1 MGNCWNSNQ
10 GSLQRHASTW
20 PPCTPIPHSS
30 LLHAPSATSF
40 QQISQNCI
48 YLFPFLCPWLPY
60 THPDGYKREQWGCS
74 MWLGLVLWI
83 QHSCLSSSLF
93 LKLKPWTV
101 ASANHAWL
109 SRARNTRTNRV
120 KTFRCSCKPS
130 RVRGGT
136 CQLIISRPWIHLRF
150 SPKYRQ
156 MPYIN
161 ILTLVFKNRREL
173 WLSLLNEGILRLF

>member
-120 KTFRCSCKPS
+120 KTFRCSCKPFIKS
-130 RVRGGT
+130 ERRNMSVNNIKT
-136 CQLIISRPWIHLRF
+136 LNSLMF
-150 SPKYRQ
+150 FPKVSTNAIYKYTHSGLQ
-156 MPYIN
+156 
-161 ILTLVFKNRREL
+161 K
-173 WLSLLNEGILRLF
+173 